1 MKGNIIMSSYKRK
14 PLMTDSEFKEKV
26 KNLVGNEYTFLEPYK
41 ANTFKIKCR
50 HNTCKHEFYT
60 TPYKFLQ
67 LKHYCPKCAIKE
79 ASIRSANTRRK
90 PNSQFVQEVKDL
102 VGDEY
107 TFLEE
112 YKSNLKPLQIRHNLC
127 NGEYHVRPYDFL
139 KAGQR
144 CPYCY
149 LANKR
154 KAVKENFLRIL
165 KEENNNEYKLIGEYA
180 NTKTK
185 VKLLHTVCNKTYL
198 VKPNDFQQGHRC
210 PYCATRDSNR
220 HKENGFIQYMK
231 DEYDTKIQVNTR
243 HILSGNKEL
252 DVYIPEANVAI
263 EFDGLYWHRYIPDNS
278 RGKNYH
284 LDKTMECEA
293 KGIQLIH
300 IFEDEWDKKKN
311 IVKSKIDHII
321 CADENPVIYARKCY
335 VEEISTTD
343 KNQFLEENH
352 IQGKDQSKIKLGLW
366 YPLNNEEDILVS
378 VMTFCKPRKALGH
391 KNNTEYDYELSR
403 FANNIEYRVIG
414 SFGKLFKYFKN
425 NYDFNS
431 IVTYADRRYS
441 SNIRGETIYEKNG
454 FVLDH
459 ISKPNYWYLDY
470 PCNKRFHRYEF
481 RKSKL
486 KEKFPELYSDD
497 KTERQIMEEARYFR
511 IYDCGNLVYVYN
523 KD

>member
-154 KAVKENFLRIL
+154 KAGKENFLRIL

-335 VEEISTTD
+335 VEEISTSD

-366 YPLNNEEDILVS
+366 YPTENGDRLVS

-391 KNNTEYDYELSR
+391 SKDSEYDYELSR
-403 FANNIEYRVIG
+403 FANDIEFRVLG
-414 SFGKLFKYFKN
+414 SFGKLFKYFKD
-425 NYDFNS
+425 NYEFHKIITYGNRKWTYKYNS
-431 IVTYADRRYS
+431 IYLQ
-441 SNIRGETIYEKNG
+441 NG
-454 FVLDH
+454 FTMKDKPT
-459 ISKPNYWYLDY
+459 KPNYWY
-470 PCNKRFHRYEF
+470 FHRNNDDILYYRYTY
-481 RKSKL
+481 RKSEL
-486 KEKFPELYSDD
+486 KRLFPDIYDD
-497 KTERQIMEEARYFR
+497 NKTEVHIMEEANYLR
-511 IYDCGNLVYVYN
+511 IFDCGNFVYEYTQ
-523 KD
+523 